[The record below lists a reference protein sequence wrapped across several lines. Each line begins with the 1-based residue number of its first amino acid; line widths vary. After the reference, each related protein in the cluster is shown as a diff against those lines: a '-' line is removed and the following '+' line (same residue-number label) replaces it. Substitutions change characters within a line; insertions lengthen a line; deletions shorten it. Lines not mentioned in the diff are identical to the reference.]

1 MLHLTWSDTNISDW
15 SKSNFILSAIFWQII
30 VSYKIYSKATQKLLK
45 QFIISKNMQ
54 LVPVSLISTIVFCQR
69 AVIVFYQRNERYS
82 LITKSGIKSQELQWR
97 KTFPVEFATS
107 KVNHMVFTFCAKH
120 KYMIHI
126 VLITSN
132 IVEMPYINLYFSIL
146 LDICKFFKMTLSY
159 LIRYCV
165 NSKTPLIT

>member
-1 MLHLTWSDTNISDW
+1 
-15 SKSNFILSAIFWQII
+15 
-30 VSYKIYSKATQKLLK
+30 
-45 QFIISKNMQ
+45 MQ
-54 LVPVSLISTIVFCQR
+54 LVPVSLISTIVFSQR

-82 LITKSGIKSQELQWR
+82 LITKSGIKWR

-132 IVEMPYINLYFSIL
+132 IIEMPYINLYFSIL
-146 LDICKFFKMTLSY
+146 QDICKFSEMPLSY

-165 NSKTPLIT
+165 NTKTPVIT